1 MMRLHG
7 KEDAEMISNQFP
19 DFNLGD
25 KVVSGEEILLDQ
37 CLSFPNR
44 PFRFIIG
51 GSAKEEINSCIG
63 Q

>member
-1 MMRLHG
+1 VMRLHG

-44 PFRFIIG
+44 PCRFIIEG
-51 GSAKEEINSCIG
+51 RAKGEINRCIG

>member
-44 PFRFIIG
+44 PCRSIKG
-51 GSAKEEINSCIG
+51 GRVKGEINSCMG